1 MLFRVLDVGRKAKIF
16 NSVSN
21 LSELKEKGKTRYTL
35 GSRGLLSLT
44 LPLGLSI
51 S

>member
-21 LSELKEKGKTRYTL
+21 LSELKEKVRPDTL
-35 GSRGLLSLT
+35 
-44 LPLGLSI
+44 
-51 S
+51 